1 MILREHLQAIQAERD
16 ACARQWPSE
25 AFWRDVHTAAIMK
38 LSQLE
43 PTAMPDMD
51 AIEQT
56 LLADWLDFAT
66 EAGTA

>member
-1 MILREHLQAIQAERD
+1 
-16 ACARQWPSE
+16 
-25 AFWRDVHTAAIMK
+25 MK